1 MIITQKAIPRRTVLR
16 GLGASLALPLLDGMV
31 PAFAAMRNTAANPTR
46 RLAVV
51 YVPNGMMME
60 HWTPAAEGDAF
71 DFPMILKPLE
81 PYRRHVQVLSGM
93 RGVESPGP
101 HARASTRFLTG
112 MPSKPDDGSN
122 LLGGVSMDQIA
133 GRVHGRE
140 TQLAT
145 LELALDGRDFAGSC
159 DDGFSC
165 AYTNTIAW
173 ANELTPL
180 PMENNPR
187 AVFEMLFGDTGSTDP
202 AVRKARLSKDASLI
216 DSVTERAADLS
227 RQLGSGDRAKLD
239 QYLDAVRDV
248 ERRIQ
253 MAEAQSDRELP
264 VVAQPAG
271 IPGTMGEHAAL
282 MFDLLALAYE
292 TDLTRVATFMLG
304 REITGRTYAEIGVP
318 DAHHP
323 DLAPPAGPGKA
334 AEADEDQPVSRPALR
349 RLRGASA
356 DNPGRRRFA
365 ARPFDDRVRCRYGRQ
380 QLTHLGE
387 PANPAGRRRRRQR
400 RASRQVPGGDADGQS
415 PPEPARQDG
424 CAGGIAGAQHRPS
437 AARSAVEPVG
447 VHSSRR
453 MHCWLRGARGCFPAV
468 PAGDG
473 TAHRLSHAPRPDYSC
488 MLLRLL
494 RTWLR
499 PYRPWLLGVV
509 VLQFVATI
517 AALFLPSLNADIID
531 NGVARGDTGYIART
545 GIVMLAVAL
554 VQIAATVAAVYCGA
568 RTAMGLG
575 RDMRAAVFQRVG
587 SFSSREMAR
596 FGAPSLI
603 TRNTNDVQQ
612 VQMLVLLSC
621 TLMVSAPIMMAG
633 GVIMALREDIG
644 LSWLLGVS
652 VPALLISLGVVIY
665 RDGAE
670 LPAHAGAHRRGQQ
683 DPA

>member
-31 PAFAAMRNTAANPTR
+31 PAFAATRNTAANPTR
-46 RLAVV
+46 RLGVV

-60 HWTPAAEGDAF
+60 HWTPASEGGGF
-71 DFPMILKPLE
+71 DFPTILQPLE

-93 RGVESPGP
+93 RGVESAGP

-202 AVRKARLSKDASLI
+202 AVRKARLSKDASLL

-227 RQLGSGDRAKLD
+227 RELGGGDRVKLD

-304 REITGRTYAEIGVP
+304 REITGRTYAEIGVS

-323 DLAPPAGPGKA
+323 ISHHQRDPEKLQKLTKINHYHVQLFS
-334 AEADEDQPVSRPALR
+334 DFLD
-349 RLRGASA
+349 RLRSTPDGDGSLLDHAMIIYGA
-356 DNPGRRRFA
+356 GM
-365 ARPFDDRVRCRYGRQ
+365 
-380 QLTHLGE
+380 
-387 PANPAGRRRRRQR
+387 
-400 RASRQVPGGDADGQS
+400 GDS
-415 PPEPARQDG
+415 NSHTSENLPILL
-424 CAGGIAGAQHRPS
+424 AGGGAGTGGRHVRYPEETPMANLHLSLLDKMGVP
-437 AARSAVEPVG
+437 VE
-447 VHSSRR
+447 
-453 MHCWLRGARGCFPAV
+453 
-468 PAGDG
+468 
-473 TAHRLSHAPRPDYSC
+473 
-488 MLLRLL
+488 
-494 RTWLR
+494 
-499 PYRPWLLGVV
+499 
-509 VLQFVATI
+509 
-517 AALFLPSLNADIID
+517 
-531 NGVARGDTGYIART
+531 
-545 GIVMLAVAL
+545 
-554 VQIAATVAAVYCGA
+554 
-568 RTAMGLG
+568 
-575 RDMRAAVFQRVG
+575 
-587 SFSSREMAR
+587 
-596 FGAPSLI
+596 
-603 TRNTNDVQQ
+603 
-612 VQMLVLLSC
+612 
-621 TLMVSAPIMMAG
+621 
-633 GVIMALREDIG
+633 
-644 LSWLLGVS
+644 
-652 VPALLISLGVVIY
+652 SLGHSTG
-665 RDGAE
+665 R
-670 LPAHAGAHRRGQQ
+670 LPLE
-683 DPA
+683 PLSNL